1 MVFIRLTIKVLPRE
15 QLPTASSS
23 FSIRSILRDRNKEDV
38 DKNGNGA
45 AGKPVSF
52 LIPLHNPEE
61 VTLGALAG
69 MIQEKWKK
77 LRPDAE

>member
-1 MVFIRLTIKVLPRE
+1 MVFIRLTVKILPRE
-15 QLPTASSS
+15 QLPSTSS
-23 FSIRSILRDRNKEDV
+23 FSIRSLLGDRNKDDA

-52 LIPLHNPEE
+52 LIPLQDPDD

-77 LRPDAE
+77 LRPEAE